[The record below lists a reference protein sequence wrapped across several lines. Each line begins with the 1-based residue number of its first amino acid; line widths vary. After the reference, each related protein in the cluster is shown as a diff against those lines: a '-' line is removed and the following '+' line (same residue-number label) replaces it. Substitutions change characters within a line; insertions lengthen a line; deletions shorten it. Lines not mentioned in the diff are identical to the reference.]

1 MFVAIAKITL
11 SIPKANSLK
20 SKRQVVHR
28 VLDKVKAR
36 FNVSIAETGDLD
48 LWQKATLGITAVA
61 NEHSFAQECVS
72 KVVRFIEEL
81 YVAPIVACST
91 EVIALGGEL
100 YGDDDGTSFG
110 SVARGAH
117 RTLAEAEAEADS
129 REKEDFCEEP
139 RRRFTPSFSK
149 DYQLAKEEDTQ
160 QLEQAKKELIQR
172 LRTARRNP
180 PSSPATTSSTTSN
193 NKEDD

>member
-20 SKRQVVHR
+20 SKRQVVRR
-28 VLDKVKAR
+28 VLDKIKAR

-48 LWQKATLGITAVA
+48 LWQKATLGVAAVA

-72 KVVRFIEEL
+72 KVIRFIEEM
-81 YVAPIVACST
+81 YVAPIIACST

-117 RTLAEAEAEADS
+117 RTLAEAE
-129 REKEDFCEEP
+129 
-139 RRRFTPSFSK
+139 
-149 DYQLAKEEDTQ
+149 L
-160 QLEQAKKELIQR
+160 
-172 LRTARRNP
+172 
-180 PSSPATTSSTTSN
+180 SSSN
-193 NKEDD
+193 NNDD